1 MSKKFKYSLRDMIV
15 VKRNDA
21 CKTITLGMIV
31 DLFMYYILNIMPCN
45 RFGLG
50 VIASEG
56 HNSMDRDMKRLY
68 NRSMKLCKKIE
79 HCFVQKL
86 ANLYVAQAFVVSY
99 VDVIDA
105 LYESIDSVANSFY
118 FGKDKALYTALREF
132 SLPPFCS
139 GSDEYKDMCAYYGFA
154 LDESTG
160 NVHTE
165 DTRFDASAF
174 IGDYLAD
181 QID

>member
-56 HNSMDRDMKRLY
+56 HNSMNRDMKRLY
-68 NRSMKLCKKIE
+68 KRSMKLCKKIE
-79 HCFVQKL
+79 RCFIQKL
-86 ANLYVAQAFVVSY
+86 ASIYVAQAFVVSY
-99 VDVIDA
+99 VDVTDA
-105 LYESIDSVANSFY
+105 LYDAIDSVANSSY
-118 FGKDKALYTALREF
+118 FGKDKCLYTALKEF
-132 SLPPFCS
+132 SLPAVYFN
-139 GSDEYKDMCAYYGFA
+139 SDEYKDLCAYYGFA
-154 LDESTG
+154 LDELTG

-165 DTRFDASAF
+165 DTPFDESAF
-174 IGDYLAD
+174 IGNYLAD